1 MQLKKKH
8 IYIYTCTYQI
18 YKYTEPEHLN
28 TIKYDRTY

>member
-1 MQLKKKH
+1 MQLKKY

-18 YKYTEPEHLN
+18 YKYIEPEHLN

>member
-8 IYIYTCTYQI
+8 IYINTGTYQI
-18 YKYTEPEHLN
+18 YKYIEPEHLN